1 MKKLLLIVAL
11 AAMSLGVSAQVAPVP
26 AAPKTYEFTVVKQLP
41 ITSVKNQAR
50 SGTCWCF
57 STISFLESELI
68 RKGYKGDDLDLSEM
82 FVVSKAYQD
91 KAEKYI
97 RLDGALNFG
106 QGSDFGDV
114 IETIRTYGIVP
125 NSVMDGLNYGETRHM
140 HSELASA
147 LSGYLQAIVKV
158 PNRRL
163 STAWKDGFRG
173 IVDAYLGACPETFV
187 YNGKTYTMC
196 PGGSSLGDNTS
207 GGSHGGLGGTA
218 TENSAAYTDYVAT
231 DDPQKRE
238 DALQRHIRSVQAHVE
253 ELVKKD
259 YSAYLRK
266 GDSVDF
272 VVMFIPN
279 DPSYQAALQ
288 GDSGLWNRAFEKRIL
303 IVNPFNL
310 MTLLYIIKVAW
321 NRMAQERNQ
330 QEIVRTAE
338 TLLARVQRFFSAFD
352 DVGRQLESTGKKYEA
367 AVKAL
372 SGRQGLLGSAEKLKA
387 LGVPAKKD
395 QKYPERFTAPEFSAS
410 PLSVHLI
417 GGDTDA
423 ESGTDDVSALSDGL
437 DLPFPDAD
445 DDASGEDSADAND

>member
-41 ITSVKNQAR
+41 ITSVKNQAS

-187 YNGKTYTMC
+187 YNGKTYT
-196 PGGSSLGDNTS
+196 PEQYRDEI
-207 GGSHGGLGGTA
+207 GLGADKLDEYISLTSFTHHPFYTQFAIEVPDNWRWTPSYNLPIDELMEVMYNAIDKGYTVAWGSDVSENGFDRQGIGVMPDIQAVEEAGSDQARWVGVSAEDKAKEMAAMRENAPEMTITQEMRQKAFDNKGMHIFGTA
-218 TENSAAYTDYVAT
+218 VDQRGTRYFMVKNSWGV
-231 DDPQKRE
+231 
-238 DALQRHIRSVQAHVE
+238 
-253 ELVKKD
+253 
-259 YSAYLRK
+259 
-266 GDSVDF
+266 
-272 VVMFIPN
+272 
-279 DPSYQAALQ
+279 
-288 GDSGLWNRAFEKRIL
+288 
-303 IVNPFNL
+303 
-310 MTLLYIIKVAW
+310 
-321 NRMAQERNQ
+321 
-330 QEIVRTAE
+330 
-338 TLLARVQRFFSAFD
+338 
-352 DVGRQLESTGKKYEA
+352 TGKYDGIWYCSDSFVRYKTLNILVHKDA
-367 AVKAL
+367 IPK
-372 SGRQGLLGSAEKLKA
+372 SIKNKLGIK
-387 LGVPAKKD
+387 
-395 QKYPERFTAPEFSAS
+395 
-410 PLSVHLI
+410 
-417 GGDTDA
+417 
-423 ESGTDDVSALSDGL
+423 
-437 DLPFPDAD
+437 
-445 DDASGEDSADAND
+445 